1 MFIEITIKKT
11 TFSVLFQYQEN
22 IPSSLSCIGRSF
34 GLQKQKHYFYINIA
48 IAQHLSVEKTQ
59 TSQVS
64 VLAYKASVRPSVNV

>member
-1 MFIEITIKKT
+1 M
-11 TFSVLFQYQEN
+11 
-22 IPSSLSCIGRSF
+22 
-34 GLQKQKHYFYINIA
+34 QKQKHYFYINIA